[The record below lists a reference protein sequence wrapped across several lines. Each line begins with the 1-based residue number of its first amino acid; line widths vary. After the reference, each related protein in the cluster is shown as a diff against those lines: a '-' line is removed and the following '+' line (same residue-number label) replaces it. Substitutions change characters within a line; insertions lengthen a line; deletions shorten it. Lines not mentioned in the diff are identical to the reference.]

1 LVGLLIASL
10 VYPLF
15 GTRTRVL
22 DRFDNPPPLGTLDGI
37 AYMITG
43 KLHWPHG
50 NVIELKYDYEAIRW
64 LQEHVVGTPVL
75 AEAKI
80 GYYREGG
87 MRVSS
92 YTGLPMPLGGL
103 HQNEQRW
110 PDQIGQRDGL
120 YMEFWN
126 TADPERA
133 WQLIQQ
139 LRISFIYIGQ
149 LERTLYD
156 PEIARSVE
164 GWGVSFLD
172 PAGYGKFEVLRSQG
186 RLKLVYENM
195 RTRIYQ
201 VIKGG

>member
-1 LVGLLIASL
+1 MIGLLGASL
-10 VYPLF
+10 VYPVF

-22 DRFDNPPPLGTLDGI
+22 DRFDDPPPVGTLDGMV
-37 AYMITG
+37 YMTTG

-50 NVIELKYDYEAIRW
+50 NVIELKYDYDAIRW
-64 LQEHVVGTPVL
+64 LQEHIVGTPVL

-110 PDQIGQRDGL
+110 PEQIGQRDGL

-133 WQLIQQ
+133 WELIQQ
-139 LRISFIYIGQ
+139 LRISYIYLGQ

-156 PEIARSVE
+156 PEIAQSVE

-172 PAGYGKFEVLRSQG
+172 PAGYGKFDTLRAQG
-186 RLKLVYENM
+186 RLELVYENP
-195 RTRIYQ
+195 RTRIYR
-201 VIKGG
+201 VITAR